1 MALSSI
7 QRKERLR
14 VEQNM
19 EVVTIDIELYNIM
32 ITSGYDN
39 DKHSIRYD
47 SLKYKAPLII
57 KVKNIT
63 NEEAKIKD

>member
-19 EVVTIDIELYNIM
+19 EVVTIDIELYDIM

-39 DKHSIRYD
+39 DKQSE
-47 SLKYKAPLII
+47 II
-57 KVKNIT
+57 KHR
-63 NEEAKIKD
+63 